1 MLVIY
6 PQPGPVDNAQQRA
19 RMYQGEMMWKQYLK
33 VQLPFHFYGSLWGW
47 GHQMPDTETFVQREA
62 ELAGAEA
69 AALWHPNTR
78 AVEDILFEWGAL
90 GTW

>member
-1 MLVIY
+1 
-6 PQPGPVDNAQQRA
+6 
-19 RMYQGEMMWKQYLK
+19 
-33 VQLPFHFYGSLWGW
+33 
-47 GHQMPDTETFVQREA
+47 MPDTETFVQREA

-69 AALWHPNTR
+69 AALGHPNTR